1 MPAMLASS
9 SASSSAVRR
18 DAAAAA
24 ISRSSTAR
32 TATRFPSSDI
42 SRSCASAIA
51 STTGSSRF
59 HASRG
64 WTVVPLP
71 CSTRTRPRS
80 SSIFSASRMTVRL
93 KPNCSQSAGSV
104 GRTSPSASVPLT
116 IASASSSTTTEAK
129 RAGRHGGLRSRTG
142 WMDTQSS
149 YGLTMTRLAL
159 GTGMHSSASAVDA
172 AWALGIRT
180 FDTAPFY
187 RLGQSERE
195 LGAALAARPRDE
207 YTLSTKV
214 GRVPRHGEAV
224 FDLSPD
230 GIRTSFEESLE
241 RLRVDRVA
249 TLLLHDPEDH
259 MAEAPRALEAAR
271 DLAPV
276 VGVG

>member
-1 MPAMLASS
+1 MFASS
-9 SASSSAVRR
+9 AARSSAVSLG
-18 DAAAAA
+18 AAAAA
-24 ISRSSTAR
+24 ISRSRTAR
-32 TATRFPSSDI
+32 TATRFSSSDM
-42 SRSCASAIA
+42 SSSCAIAIA
-51 STTGSSRF
+51 RTTGSSRF
-59 HASRG
+59 HALRG

-142 WMDTQSS
+142 WMATQSS

-187 RLGQSERE
+187 RLGQSEQE
-195 LGAALAARPRDE
+195 LGQALAARRRDD
-207 YTLSTKV
+207 YTLTTKV
-214 GRVPRHGEAV
+214 GRVLRGGEAV
-224 FDLSPD
+224 FDFSPD
-230 GIRTSFEESLE
+230 GIRASFAGSLQ
-241 RLRVDRVA
+241 RLGVDRVDA
-249 TLLLHDPEDH
+249 LLLHDPENH
-259 MAEAPRALEAAR
+259 MDEAQRAIEVARELAPR
-271 DLAPV
+271 
-276 VGVG
+276 VGV